1 MNKKAVIDNVQ
12 KELFAMQDIGYRDF
26 HMKLMPTVDPE
37 RVIGVRTPALRA
49 FAKKYGKT
57 EEAKQLVADGGY
69 EPMYGA
75 RPLKRYLQKNVETL
89 AARLILEG
97 NVGTGDIIVLDVK
110 DGHLEAHS
118 EHEA

>member
-12 KELFAMQDIGYRDF
+12 KELFAMQDTGYRDF

-57 EEAKQLVADGGY
+57 E
-69 EPMYGA
+69 
-75 RPLKRYLQKNVETL
+75 
-89 AARLILEG
+89 
-97 NVGTGDIIVLDVK
+97 
-110 DGHLEAHS
+110 
-118 EHEA
+118 